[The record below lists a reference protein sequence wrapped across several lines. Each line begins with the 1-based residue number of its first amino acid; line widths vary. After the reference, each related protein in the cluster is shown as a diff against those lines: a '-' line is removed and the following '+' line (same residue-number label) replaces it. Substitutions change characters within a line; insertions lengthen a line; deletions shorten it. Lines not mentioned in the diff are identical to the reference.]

1 MSRALLRALPSAVSG
16 VRLALA
22 PLLAGVILAGDHRTG
37 AAVLAFGAATDI
49 ADGALA
55 RRLGVASAAGAWLD
69 VWADFLL
76 VIAGLSA
83 LAVRGA
89 LPWWPVGVPAA
100 VFAAFL
106 ATSKRPRPVYDPVG
120 KAYGGV
126 LMGSMLVALLVP
138 DAAVHG
144 SLLLAVTAL
153 SGLVLSA
160 RLRLALG
167 SGRRAY

>member
-1 MSRALLRALPSAVSG
+1 MSPALRRALPSVVSG

-22 PLLAGVILAGDHRTG
+22 PVLAGVILTGDHRTG
-37 AAVLAFGAATDI
+37 AAVLAVGAATDI

-55 RRLGVASAAGAWLD
+55 RRLRVACAAGAWLD

-76 VIAGLSA
+76 VITGLSA

-89 LPWWPVGVPAA
+89 LPWWCVAVPAA

-106 ATSKRPRPVYDPVG
+106 ATSRRPRPVYDPVG

-126 LMGSMLVALLVP
+126 LMGSLLVALLAP

-144 SLLLAVTAL
+144 LLLLAVTAL

-160 RLRLALG
+160 RLRLVLG
-167 SGRRAY
+167 AGRSAY

>member
-1 MSRALLRALPSAVSG
+1 MNQALTRALPSAISG

-22 PLLAGVILAGDHRTG
+22 PLLAVLLLSGAHRAG
-37 AAVLAFGAATDI
+37 AAVLAFGAATDV

-55 RRLGVASAAGAWLD
+55 RRLGVACAAGAWLD

-76 VIAGLSA
+76 VTAGLSA
-83 LAVRGA
+83 LAARGV
-89 LPWWPVGVPAA
+89 LPGWLVAVPVA

-106 ATSKRPRPVYDPVG
+106 ATSGCLRPVYDPVG

-126 LMGSMLVALLVP
+126 LMGSLLVSLLVP

-144 SLLLAVTAL
+144 VLLLAVGAI
-153 SGLVLSA
+153 SGLVLSG
-160 RLRLALG
+160 RIRLALG
-167 SGRRAY
+167 RASRI